1 MLRRMF
7 ASGLLLVVGFGL
19 LLAGRV
25 SSQDKGD
32 VDNRK
37 GAVAFSSDAPQA
49 NLDQLVR
56 ELKGVRA
63 QRAELDRREQQ
74 LMEAIEMRINAERQ
88 QLAQKVQERQ
98 AQLEE
103 IERLIHG
110 NARGKYMR
118 AGSKKEEFKRAEP
131 KREEVK

>member
-1 MLRRMF
+1 M
-7 ASGLLLVVGFGL
+7 
-19 LLAGRV
+19 
-25 SSQDKGD
+25 
-32 VDNRK
+32 DNVK
-37 GAVAFSSDAPQA
+37 GAALNVDPAHA

-56 ELKGVRA
+56 ELKNVRA

-110 NARGKYMR
+110 NFKGKYMR
-118 AGSKKEEFKRAEP
+118 GGSKKEEFKRAEP
-131 KREEVK
+131 KREEPK

>member
-32 VDNRK
+32 VDNVK
-37 GAVAFSSDAPQA
+37 GAALNVDPAHA
-49 NLDQLVR
+49 NLYQLVR
-56 ELKGVRA
+56 ELKNVRA

-110 NARGKYMR
+110 NFKGKYMR
-118 AGSKKEEFKRAEP
+118 GGSKKEEFKRAEP
-131 KREEVK
+131 KREEPK